1 VIAIG
6 DNLGGEKFWLKCTG
20 EDAGHVY
27 IFDNQ
32 FRSAWTDERFFQ
44 MFPNL
49 HPDIRKYLELRRQG
63 KLPKKAQGYEH
74 IYRVA
79 TSFSEFISRPGEW
92 DWGFQI
98 PYLIFAAVLYFQ
110 ARQLKA
116 RVAELVGAAA
126 QRCKLTRV
134 KK

>member
-1 VIAIG
+1 LIDGYPDVIAIG

-79 TSFSEFISRPGEW
+79 TSFSEFISRLEPMER
-92 DWGFQI
+92 D
-98 PYLIFAAVLYFQ
+98 
-110 ARQLKA
+110 
-116 RVAELVGAAA
+116 E
-126 QRCKLTRV
+126 
-134 KK
+134 